1 MEAPDTKGL
10 GWLILAIAIFCAV
23 AGWGLIELA
32 ETSYRTFDG
41 SSDPTSPQSRSPG
54 VGT

>member
-32 ETSYRTFDG
+32 RNLLSHIRWV
-41 SSDPTSPQSRSPG
+41 Q
-54 VGT
+54 